1 MVNSGPAVPLGG
13 CLTGPIAPDR
23 LIPGCGPELAL
34 VGLADD
40 SRSSHASGCAAAPAA
55 IRAAYDGACHNSFSE
70 YGPIGPA
77 RLGLDLTGAAAD
89 LGDFTAPDWTEA
101 AALFESVCRR
111 VIQAGKIPFFLGG
124 DHAVTIPAAAGL
136 AALNRPVQVIQLD
149 AHPDLYPDYDGD
161 QFSHACTA
169 ARLLEMDH
177 IAGLTQIG
185 VRTMNRVQAEA
196 VDRAGERIRIVPAAE
211 LALGSD
217 LFALIKPDDAVYITV
232 DMDALDPA
240 FAPGVNH
247 PTPGGLTSRQILD
260 IIRTVPGR
268 LVGLDVVEVNP
279 ARDVAGLTA
288 LTAGRL
294 LVHGFARALAGQA

>member
-1 MVNSGPAVPLGG
+1 M
-13 CLTGPIAPDR
+13 
-23 LIPGCGPELAL
+23 
-34 VGLADD
+34 
-40 SRSSHASGCAAAPAA
+40 
-55 IRAAYDGACHNSFSE
+55 
-70 YGPIGPA
+70 
-77 RLGLDLTGAAAD
+77 
-89 LGDFTAPDWTEA
+89 
-101 AALFESVCRR
+101 FESVCRR

-161 QFSHACTA
+161 RFSHACTA